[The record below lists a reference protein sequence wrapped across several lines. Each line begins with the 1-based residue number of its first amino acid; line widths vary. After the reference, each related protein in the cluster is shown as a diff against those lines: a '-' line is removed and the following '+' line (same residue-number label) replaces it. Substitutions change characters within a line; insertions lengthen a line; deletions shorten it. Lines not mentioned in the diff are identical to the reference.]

1 MANREGRRESHD
13 FADEGVHFG
22 VVQPLTHLTVHL
34 LVGRVEVQNDGAVDD
49 SSNVAVEINERRI
62 HDLIIHR
69 PD

>member
-1 MANREGRRESHD
+1 
-13 FADEGVHFG
+13 
-22 VVQPLTHLTVHL
+22 
-34 LVGRVEVQNDGAVDD
+34 VQNDGAVDD